1 MHNNITRNNQHSACF
16 NINHPID
23 MHMTTPFFNIIDGH
37 GSIGL
42 RIQIHTIS
50 ILINQA

>member
-1 MHNNITRNNQHSACF
+1 MHNNITRNNQHSTCL

-23 MHMTTPFFNIIDGH
+23 MHTIIPFFNIIDGH

-42 RIQIHTIS
+42 WIQIHTIS
-50 ILINQA
+50 ILINRA